1 MFQNGTNEIRK
12 ETTMAER
19 ISVEKAAKELNVSP
33 LSLRYALHNGL
44 VPFGT
49 GFKQEG
55 SDRYTYIIWPA
66 KYREYV
72 SGH

>member
-1 MFQNGTNEIRK
+1 
-12 ETTMAER
+12 MAER

-33 LSLRYALHNGL
+33 LSLRYALRNGL

-66 KYREYV
+66 KYRE
-72 SGH
+72 